1 MTAFAKPLLYTGRI
15 IITKFNLK
23 MITKQD
29 LEKMGIIHLESK
41 LYPNKFF
48 VPHVGE
54 VNLYEPYKW
63 EDIFQK
69 IYDSG
74 LESGT
79 RYGEAKKISEIKRVL
94 NIEDCQ

>member
-1 MTAFAKPLLYTGRI
+1 MKEILEKL
-15 IITKFNLK
+15 TKE
-23 MITKQD
+23 D

-48 VPHVGE
+48 IPQVGE
-54 VNLYEPYKW
+54 VNLYEPYRW

-74 LESGT
+74 HESGT

-94 NIEDCQ
+94 NIEDGQ